1 MSCIFRVGGSDFDV
15 DAFLNDFAL
24 SPDRVFRKG
33 ERRGEKSIHEQ
44 AGFTIA
50 ASNAEMEEPAQQV
63 RDAIE
68 FLKANQVELEK
79 LRHVPGVTMCLDF
92 GIADRDVVVQCDR
105 FPPELLRLAGNLEIG
120 IEISHYA

>member
-1 MSCIFRVGGSDFDV
+1 MSCIFRVVGSDFDV

-24 SPDRVFRKG
+24 TPYRVFHKG

-44 AGFTIA
+44 CGFTMV
-50 ASNAEMEEPAQQV
+50 ASDAEMEEPPQQV

>member
-1 MSCIFRVGGSDFDV
+1 MSCIFHASGPNFDV
-15 DAFLNDFAL
+15 DSFLRTSSL
-24 SPDRVFRKG
+24 VPDRVLHKG
-33 ERRGEKSIHEQ
+33 EPRGKKSIHEQ
-44 AGFTIA
+44 SGFTMV
-50 ASNAEMEEPAQQV
+50 ASNAEMVDPAQQV
-63 RDAIE
+63 LDAIE

-79 LRHVPGVTMCLDF
+79 LRHVQGVTMCLDF

>member
-1 MSCIFRVGGSDFDV
+1 MV
-15 DAFLNDFAL
+15 
-24 SPDRVFRKG
+24 
-33 ERRGEKSIHEQ
+33 
-44 AGFTIA
+44 
-50 ASNAEMEEPAQQV
+50 ASNAEMVDPAQQV
-63 RDAIE
+63 LDAIE

-79 LRHVPGVTMCLDF
+79 LRHVQGVTMCLDF